1 MSNMLRN
8 AGIAALFAVVAYN
21 IMNSDASEQAARP
34 TAEHKAYTQFIDMA
48 RRGDFEEIQLR
59 GADGRE
65 VRALDSNGTLIVS
78 RIPVNENIMDRLY
91 GERVDVVD
99 MSARDK
105 PQEAGIFSRLLF
117 TLLPVALMVGFLMF
131 MMRGGMKGPGGGGGG
146 GGGFLS
152 GKSMVKK
159 FNARDCDVRFDDV
172 AGIDEAKAELMEMV
186 DFLKSPGKYTRLGAK
201 IPRGALLV
209 GPPGTGKTLMAKAV
223 AGEAGVPF
231 LSQSGSEFVEM
242 FVGRGAARVREL
254 FEEAKKSAPCII
266 FIDEIDAV
274 GRQRGAGGA
283 GGGHDEREQTLNQ
296 LLVEMDGFDGT
307 EGIII
312 LAATNRA
319 DVLDAALKRPGR
331 FDRQVHVG
339 LPDLS
344 GRVRI
349 LQTHLRN
356 KPVADDVSV
365 SVIARGVPGFS
376 GADLANLANE
386 AALCAARRGAD
397 AISQADFESAADRIM
412 MGAERKTMIMKDEE
426 KRLTAYHEAGHALCA
441 LHAPGADPIHK
452 ATIIPRGGAL
462 GMVMQLPE
470 GDRVSLTR
478 QQAHARLAVCYGG
491 RVAEEMIFGADKVTT
506 GASGDIQSA
515 TGMARAMV
523 EEWGLSDKAGAVL
536 YSASRQEQAMGISG
550 RSKSISEVTS
560 LMLDQEIREL
570 TDMGKVMAEEILF
583 THRDQL
589 ENIAEALLKYET
601 LSGSEIKTVASGGTL
616 TRDPSQ
622 PPPDETPK
630 NPGAFGGTP
639 ANDTGS
645 NDMKPPKPM

>member
-1 MSNMLRN
+1 MSNMLIKV
-8 AGIAALFAVVAYN
+8 GLTALFVAVAYN
-21 IMNSDASEQAARP
+21 MMDTKADDQAARP
-34 TAEHKAYTQFIDMA
+34 KAEHKPYTQFIDMA
-48 RRGDFEEIQLR
+48 LRGDFEEIELR
-59 GADGRE
+59 GQDGRE
-65 VRALDSNGTLIVS
+65 VRALDGNGTLIVS
-78 RIPVNENIMDRLY
+78 RIPVNENIMNRLY

-99 MSARDK
+99 LSARDK
-105 PQEAGIFSRLLF
+105 PQEAGFMSRLFL
-117 TLLPVALMVGFLMF
+117 TLLPAALLIGFMMF

-146 GGGFLS
+146 GLLS

-159 FNARDCDVRFDDV
+159 FNARDCDVRFEDV
-172 AGIDEAKAELMEMV
+172 AGIDEAKSELMEMV
-186 DFLKSPGKYTRLGAK
+186 DFLKHPGKYTRLGAK

-274 GRQRGAGGA
+274 GRQRGGGV
-283 GGGHDEREQTLNQ
+283 GGGNDEREQTLNQ

-319 DVLDAALKRPGR
+319 DILDAALKRPGR

-349 LQTHLRN
+349 LETHLRN
-356 KPVADDVSV
+356 KPIAPDVDV
-365 SVIARGVPGFS
+365 KVIARGVPGFS

-386 AALCAARRGAD
+386 AALFAARRGD
-397 AISQADFESAADRIM
+397 NAITQADFEGAADRIM
-412 MGAERKTMIMKDEE
+412 MGAERKTMIMTEQE

-441 LHAPGADPIHK
+441 IHAPGADPIHK

-515 TGMARAMV
+515 TAMARAMV

-536 YSASRQEQAMGISG
+536 YSSSRQEQAMGATG
-550 RSKSISEVTS
+550 RSRSISEVTS

-570 TDMGKVMAEEILF
+570 TDMGKVMAEQIL
-583 THRDQL
+583 TDHRGQL

-601 LSGSEIKTVASGGTL
+601 LSGSEIKIVANGGVL

-622 PPPDETPK
+622 PAPDETPK
-630 NPGAFGGTP
+630 GPGTFGDTP
-639 ANDTGS
+639 ANDGG
-645 NDMKPPKPM
+645 NDMRPPNPL

>member
-1 MSNMLRN
+1 MSNMLIKV
-8 AGIAALFAVVAYN
+8 GLTALFVAVAYN
-21 IMNSDASEQAARP
+21 MMDTKADDQAARP
-34 TAEHKAYTQFIDMA
+34 KAEHKPYTQFIDMA
-48 RRGDFEEIQLR
+48 LRGDFEEIELR
-59 GADGRE
+59 GQDGRE
-65 VRALDSNGTLIVS
+65 VRALDGNGTLIVS
-78 RIPVNENIMDRLY
+78 RIPVNENIMNRLY

-99 MSARDK
+99 LSARDK
-105 PQEAGIFSRLLF
+105 PQEAGFMSRLFL
-117 TLLPVALMVGFLMF
+117 TLLPAALMIGFFMF

-146 GGGFLS
+146 GLLS

-159 FNARDCDVRFDDV
+159 FNARDCDVRFEDV
-172 AGIDEAKAELMEMV
+172 AGIDEAKSELMEMV
-186 DFLKSPGKYTRLGAK
+186 DFLKHPGKYTRLGAK

-274 GRQRGAGGA
+274 GRQRGGGV
-283 GGGHDEREQTLNQ
+283 GGGNDEREQTLNQ

-319 DVLDAALKRPGR
+319 DILDAALKRPGR

-349 LQTHLRN
+349 LETHLRN
-356 KPVADDVSV
+356 KPIAPDVDV
-365 SVIARGVPGFS
+365 KVIARGVPGFS

-386 AALCAARRGAD
+386 AALFAARRGD
-397 AISQADFESAADRIM
+397 NAITQADFEGAADRIM
-412 MGAERKTMIMKDEE
+412 MGAERKTMIMTEQE

-441 LHAPGADPIHK
+441 IHAPGADPIHK

-515 TGMARAMV
+515 TAMARAMV

-536 YSASRQEQAMGISG
+536 YSSSRQEQAMGATG
-550 RSKSISEVTS
+550 RSRSISEVTS

-570 TDMGKVMAEEILF
+570 TDMGKVMAEQIL
-583 THRDQL
+583 TDHRGQL

-601 LSGSEIKTVASGGTL
+601 LSGSEIKIVANGGVL

-622 PPPDETPK
+622 PAPDETPK
-630 NPGAFGGTP
+630 GPGTFGDTP
-639 ANDTGS
+639 ANDGG
-645 NDMKPPKPM
+645 NDMRPPKPL

>member
-1 MSNMLRN
+1 MSNMLKN
-8 AGIAALFAVVAYN
+8 VGLVAAFAVAVHL
-21 IMNSDASEQAARP
+21 IMKTDASEQTTRP
-34 TAEHKAYTQFIDMA
+34 SAEHKPYTQFIDMA
-48 RRGDFEEIQLR
+48 LRGDFEEIELR
-59 GADGRE
+59 GQDGRE

-78 RIPVNENIMDRLY
+78 RIPVNENIMNRLY

-99 MSARDK
+99 LSARDK
-105 PQEAGIFSRLLF
+105 PQEAGFMSRLFL
-117 TLLPVALMVGFLMF
+117 TLLPAALLIGFMMF

-146 GGGFLS
+146 GGLLG

-159 FNARDCDVRFDDV
+159 FNARDCDVRFEDV

-274 GRQRGAGGA
+274 GRQRGGGV
-283 GGGHDEREQTLNQ
+283 GGGNDEREQTLNQ

-319 DVLDAALKRPGR
+319 DILDAALKRPGR

-356 KPVADDVSV
+356 KPIAPDVDV
-365 SVIARGVPGFS
+365 KVIARGVPGFS

-386 AALCAARRGAD
+386 AALFAARRGD
-397 AISQADFESAADRIM
+397 NAITQADFEGAADRIM
-412 MGAERKTMIMKDEE
+412 MGAERKTMIMTEQE

-441 LHAPGADPIHK
+441 LRAPGADPIHK

-491 RVAEEMIFGADKVTT
+491 RVAEEMVFGADKVTT

-515 TGMARAMV
+515 TAMARAMV

-536 YSASRQEQAMGISG
+536 YASSRQEQAMGATG
-550 RSKSISEVTS
+550 RSRSISEVTS

-570 TDMGKVMAEEILF
+570 TDLGKVMAEQIL
-583 THRDQL
+583 TDYRGEL

-601 LSGSEIKTVASGGTL
+601 LSGSEIKIVAQGGTL

-630 NPGAFGGTP
+630 GPGTFGATP
-639 ANDTGS
+639 ANDTG
-645 NDMKPPKPM
+645 NDMRPPKPL

>member
-1 MSNMLRN
+1 MSNMLIKV
-8 AGIAALFAVVAYN
+8 GLTALFVAVAYN
-21 IMNSDASEQAARP
+21 MMDTKADDQAARP
-34 TAEHKAYTQFIDMA
+34 KAEHKPYTQFIDMA
-48 RRGDFEEIQLR
+48 LRGDFEEIELR
-59 GADGRE
+59 GQDGRE
-65 VRALDSNGTLIVS
+65 VRALDGNGTLIVS
-78 RIPVNENIMDRLY
+78 RIPVNENIMNRLY

-99 MSARDK
+99 LSARDK
-105 PQEAGIFSRLLF
+105 PQEAGFMSRLFL
-117 TLLPVALMVGFLMF
+117 TLLPAALLIGFMMF

-146 GGGFLS
+146 GLLS

-159 FNARDCDVRFDDV
+159 FNARDCDVRFEDV
-172 AGIDEAKAELMEMV
+172 AGIDEAKSELMEMV
-186 DFLKSPGKYTRLGAK
+186 DFLKHPGKYTRLGAK

-274 GRQRGAGGA
+274 GRQRGGGV
-283 GGGHDEREQTLNQ
+283 GGGNDEREQTLNQ

-319 DVLDAALKRPGR
+319 DILDAALKRPGR

-349 LQTHLRN
+349 LETHLRN
-356 KPVADDVSV
+356 KPIAPDVDV
-365 SVIARGVPGFS
+365 KVIARGVPGFS

-386 AALCAARRGAD
+386 AALFAARRGD
-397 AISQADFESAADRIM
+397 NAITQADFEGAADRIM
-412 MGAERKTMIMKDEE
+412 MGAERKTMIMTEQE

-441 LHAPGADPIHK
+441 IHAPGADPIHK

-515 TGMARAMV
+515 TAMARAMV

-536 YSASRQEQAMGISG
+536 YSSSRQEQAMGATG
-550 RSKSISEVTS
+550 RSRSISEVTS

-570 TDMGKVMAEEILF
+570 TDMGKVMAEQIL
-583 THRDQL
+583 TDHRGQL

-601 LSGSEIKTVASGGTL
+601 LSGSEIKIVANGGVL

-622 PPPDETPK
+622 PAPDETPK
-630 NPGAFGGTP
+630 GSGTFGDTP
-639 ANDTGS
+639 ANDGG
-645 NDMKPPKPM
+645 NDMRPPNPL